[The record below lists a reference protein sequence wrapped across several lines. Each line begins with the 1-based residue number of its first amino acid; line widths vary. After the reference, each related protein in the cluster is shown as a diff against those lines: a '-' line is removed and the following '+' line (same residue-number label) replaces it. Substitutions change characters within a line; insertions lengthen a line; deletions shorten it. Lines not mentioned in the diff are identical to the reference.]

1 MKSRLGRKGKGGERM
16 NRYEMLLINLLR
28 SIDQKLGTVVGLL
41 EVGQDTKNC
50 SDNSTD
56 ADKKRPK

>member
-1 MKSRLGRKGKGGERM
+1 M